1 MSLNLRGNGFDAK
14 SCCYLIK
21 NLPCSLIELDISDN
35 EIGDD
40 GVKIICDNVYD
51 RYVEEVE
58 EEEPVINFSE
68 AIEIPKVLDKP

>member
-14 SCCYLIK
+14 SCSYLIR

-58 EEEPVINFSE
+58 EEEPVINF
-68 AIEIPKVLDKP
+68 